1 MKHPVNW
8 LAFLTFTLLVNT
20 VFAQAPD
27 RQGSV
32 FHAPLFDELEWR
44 NIGPDRGGRSV
55 AVTGV
60 PGNPMTYFMG
70 STGGG
75 LWQTTDGGIQWKN
88 ISDGHF
94 NSGSVG
100 AIAIAPSN
108 ADIIYVGMGEHPVR
122 GVMTSHGDGMYKS
135 TDGGKSWKYSGLPDS
150 RHIAEIQIHPEN
162 PDLVFVAVQG
172 ALYGPTT
179 ERGIFKSEDGGST
192 WRKVLFVNETTGAC
206 DLSMDQSDPDVLY
219 AGMWDHQRFPWK
231 IRSGGKGSGLY
242 KSADGGESWHRLYN
256 GLPKIMGKV
265 AIAVSPADP
274 NVVYA
279 NIEAEKGGVYR
290 SDDGGEVW
298 QQVNDERVTYA
309 RSWYYMEIFPD
320 PKDKETVYVLNAPML
335 KSTDGGQTFERIP
348 NPHSDQH
355 DLWLNPDNPSNMI
368 LGNDGGACITFNG
381 GESWSPQSNQPT
393 GQFYRVIADNR
404 IPYYIYGG
412 QQDNS
417 AIAIVSRPGAD
428 NSPIRYYSVAGGE
441 SAFLAFDPENPQLI
455 YGGSYQGNISVYDH
469 RTRTTKDIMAYPTVG
484 LASLPGKMKY
494 RFNWNAPIVAS
505 AQKPEVIY
513 HAANVVLK
521 TGNEGQS
528 WEVISPDLT
537 RNDPRKQERG
547 GGPFTN
553 EGAGGENYNTISY
566 MVASPH
572 AYGEL
577 WVGTDDGLV
586 HLSKDDGKTWQ
597 EITPPEAGETLI
609 NCIEVS
615 PHRKGA
621 AYVVATKY
629 RFNNLQPMIFYTED
643 YGKHWIS
650 MNNGIDPE
658 HFVRVVREDPE
669 APGILYAGTENGL
682 YISTDFGN
690 KWHRFQLNL
699 PVCPINDLFIRDNDL
714 IAATSGRGFWILDD
728 LSVLQQSRD
737 KLLSKKMVLFQTAPV
752 YLQNLP
758 ALKKKQS
765 IKKYAANGML
775 IDYYLPDH
783 IDSTVELKLEILD
796 MDGYLLRTYTNKKD
810 ANFKEYEGGPPSRQ
824 VIPCKKGINRF
835 YWDFRRE
842 TLLGVSGV
850 FMMGDYRGSIVSPG
864 KYMVRLTK
872 GKEKQEVVINVL
884 ADPNLEVSA
893 EDYIQQQEVLK
904 TVDETVNKIHQSA
917 NSLLTIDSQLD
928 NLINYLQ
935 NVEGAESLL
944 KIGKSV
950 SLKIENLVN
959 NLVQTKQK
967 THQDVINFENSLNAE
982 LINLRERAESHD
994 PRISLGI
1001 KQRLQDLL
1009 EEWQQ
1014 YEETLESIL
1023 EIDIVEFNEMYR
1035 EKGIPALIVPS
1046 GKASNP

>member
-1 MKHPVNW
+1 MKHPANW

-20 VFAQAPD
+20 VFTQAPD
-27 RQGSV
+27 RQSSV

-60 PGNPMTYFMG
+60 PGDPMTYYMG

-75 LWQTTDGGIQWKN
+75 LWKTTDGGLKWKN
-88 ISDGHF
+88 ISDGYF

-108 ADIIYVGMGEHPVR
+108 ADIIYAGTGEHPVR

-150 RHIAEIQIHPEN
+150 RHIAEIRIHPN
-162 PDLVFVAVQG
+162 DPNLIFVAVQG
-172 ALYGPTT
+172 ALYGPSP
-179 ERGIFKSEDGGST
+179 ERGVYKSTDGGET
-192 WRKVLFVNETTGAC
+192 WRKVLFVNETTGAS
-206 DLSMDQSDPDVLY
+206 DLSMDASNPEILY

-242 KSADGGESWHRLYN
+242 KSTDGGESWHRLYN
-256 GLPKIMGKV
+256 GLPKVMGKV
-265 AIAVSPADP
+265 AIAVSPVDP

-279 NIEAEKGGVYR
+279 NIEAEQGGVYR
-290 SDDGGEVW
+290 SDDGGENW
-298 QQVNDERVTYA
+298 HHVNDERVTFA

-320 PKDKETVYVLNAPML
+320 PKSKETVYVLNAPML
-335 KSTDGGQTFERIP
+335 KSTDGGNTFERIP

-355 DLWLNPDNPSNMI
+355 DLWINPDNPSNMI
-368 LGNDGGACITFNG
+368 LGNDGGACVTFNG

-404 IPYYIYGG
+404 VPYYIYGG

-417 AIAIVSRPGAD
+417 AIAIESRPGAD
-428 NSPIRYYSVAGGE
+428 NSPIRYYPVAGGE

-455 YGGSYQGNISVYDH
+455 YGGSYQGNISLYDH
-469 RTRTTKDIMAYPTVG
+469 RTKTTKDIMAYPTVG
-484 LASLPGKMKY
+484 LASLPRKMKY

-505 AQKPEVIY
+505 VQKPEVIY

-521 TGNEGQS
+521 TINEGQS

-537 RNDPRKQERG
+537 RNEPRKQDRG

-566 MVASPH
+566 LVASPH
-572 AYGEL
+572 AFGEL
-577 WVGTDDGLV
+577 WVGSDDGLV
-586 HLSKDDGKTWQ
+586 HLSKDDGATW
-597 EITPPEAGETLI
+597 EEVTPPDVGEALI

-615 PHRKGA
+615 PHREGA

-629 RFNNLQPMIFYTED
+629 RFNNLAPMVFYTED

-650 MNNGIDPE
+650 LTSGIDPE

-669 APGILYAGTENGL
+669 VPGILYAGTEAGL
-682 YISTDFGN
+682 YISTNFGN

-714 IAATSGRGFWILDD
+714 IAATSGRGFWVLDD
-728 LSVLQQSRD
+728 LSVLQQSKD
-737 KLLSKKMVLFQTAPV
+737 KLLSKKIVLFQTSPV
-752 YLQNLP
+752 YLQKLP
-758 ALKKKQS
+758 ALKKKQPL
-765 IKKYAANGML
+765 KKYAANAML
-775 IDYYLPDH
+775 IDFYLPDH
-783 IDSTVELKLEILD
+783 IDSTEELTLEIFD
-796 MDGYLLRTYTNKKD
+796 MNGYLLRTYSSKEQSNYQ
-810 ANFKEYEGGPPSRQ
+810 EYEGGPPPRQ
-824 VIPCKKGINRF
+824 VLPSKKGINRF

-842 TLLGVSGV
+842 TLVGVPDV
-850 FMMGDYRGSIVSPG
+850 FMMGDYRGSLVAPG
-864 KYMVRLTK
+864 KYLVRLTK
-872 GKEKQEVVINVL
+872 GKEKQEAVINVL
-884 ADPNLEVSA
+884 ADPNLEVSP
-893 EDYIQQQEVLK
+893 EDYIEQQEVLK

-917 NSLLTIDSQLD
+917 NSLLTIDTQLD

-935 NVEGAESLL
+935 NVEGAESLV
-944 KIGKSV
+944 KIGKGV
-950 SLKIENLVN
+950 SLKIDNLVN
-959 NLVQTKQK
+959 NLIQPRQK

-982 LINLRERAESHD
+982 FIDLRTRAESHD

-1023 EIDIVEFNEMYR
+1023 QIDIVEFNEMYR

-1046 GKASNP
+1046 GKTSNP